1 MHDGCVNLAV
11 VVTHTI
17 SCRGDNMKMTD
28 QIVQIVAAGG
38 GVIVDSSKMT
48 EQLIEIAATA
58 ARSGALVIVRGA
70 GSKMTDQLVQIAAA
84 GKGRVIFDLTKE

>member
-1 MHDGCVNLAV
+1 
-11 VVTHTI
+11 
-17 SCRGDNMKMTD
+17 MKMTD

-48 EQLIEIAATA
+48 EQLVEIAAAA
-58 ARSGALVIVRGA
+58 ARSGALVIVKGA
-70 GSKMTDQLVQIAAA
+70 DSKMTDQLVQIAAA